1 MKINK
6 LQIVIVIFIFSV
18 IVFSLLTNTYNN
30 RLTQNVNNNYI
41 TKLSDNENNEN
52 NDNNLAKYIS
62 KEFEISIKLAIE
74 IIKSAELEGEKNGI
88 DKYLILAV
96 IAVESRFHPYL
107 ESKAGALGLM
117 QIMPNIHKA
126 KIEKQGNIYSVFEV
140 KSNISIGTEILKEFI
155 KMTGNIESGLAKY
168 VGAGN
173 DINHVYVQDV
183 LSWHDKLKKT
193 AQLKV

>member
-6 LQIVIVIFIFSV
+6 VQILLFIISLILFS
-18 IVFSLLTNTYNN
+18 ILTIIYNN
-30 RLTQNVNNNYI
+30 RFSQNEKNNFI
-41 TKLSDNENNEN
+41 TELSDIVN
-52 NDNNLAKYIS
+52 NDNTLAKYIS
-62 KEFEISIKLAIE
+62 KEFEISTKLANE
-74 IIKSAELEGEKNGI
+74 IIKSAEIEGEKNGV

-126 KIEKQGNIYSVFEV
+126 KIEKQGDIYSVFEI

-173 DINHVYVQDV
+173 DINHVYVKDV
-183 LSWHDKLKKT
+183 LTWQDKLKKI
-193 AQLKV
+193 A

>member
-6 LQIVIVIFIFSV
+6 LQIVIFIFSV

-30 RLTQNVNNNYI
+30 RLTQNVNDNYI
-41 TKLSDNENNEN
+41 TKLSDNEN

-126 KIEKQGNIYSVFEV
+126 KIEKQGNIYSVFEI